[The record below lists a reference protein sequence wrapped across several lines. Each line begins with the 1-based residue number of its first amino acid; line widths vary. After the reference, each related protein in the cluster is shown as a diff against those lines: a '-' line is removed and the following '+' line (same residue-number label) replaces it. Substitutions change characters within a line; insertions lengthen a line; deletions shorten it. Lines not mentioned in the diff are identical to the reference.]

1 MTNSYFSEGKVGG
14 SLDALSPPALAAP
27 GARPSALSSRI
38 TSVLSASYSDLEIRD
53 ALGIL
58 DSRGFK
64 NTSESRRRL
73 RLDIQEEVIQRNAEV
88 LRDFKGLAD
97 ELKGMDVI
105 LSSLSKCC
113 GEIRTHVQSANRTTA
128 PVLEEANGLLLQ
140 KQAVHTKQHILT
152 AFQSHF
158 LLSDLEIATLTSSSD
173 PLDDSFFATLTKLK
187 RVHADSQFL
196 LSSANERLGLDI
208 LEQSSRTLTSA
219 YQKLFRWTQ
228 REFRNLDLEN
238 PRISAGIRRALR
250 VLAERPSL
258 FASCLDY
265 FAESREET
273 LSDSFHAALTGS
285 GDDFVGKPIEFHA
298 HDPLRYIS
306 DMLAWVHSATV
317 SEREALEVLFISEG
331 EELAK
336 GIKVG
341 IDNDIWTRQGTN
353 DESEEASFDGRKAL
367 NDLVSRDIA
376 GIARLLRQRTEQVIQ
391 GQEDAAAAYRIANLL
406 AFYKITFQKLLGPAA
421 EILKTLSALETSAKR
436 QFRANMEDHV
446 QLMQPELA
454 QPPSTD
460 GAPPDFLTDALE
472 TLKTLLRSYDT
483 SLAGVVSSTDDDDND
498 DSDSGFTPVFKEALD
513 PFLQGCETQWT
524 KLDPPLQHIL
534 AINCLL
540 AVQNTITPYASFAR
554 KRTQATATRVEA
566 HATALE
572 QHQHAF
578 LLAASGLQPLVVALA
593 ATPSSDIERLGLL
606 PELQPQPLLAARHA
620 LDAFLPSALMDA
632 RDHVGALQSTRLA
645 RDVTE
650 RAAERFCADF
660 EMVEGVVLA
669 VDGARAGRAGGEK
682 GGTQSAGSSDSDGD
696 DEEMPLLREL
706 FPRTSGEIRV
716 LLS

>member
-1 MTNSYFSEGKVGG
+1 MTSSYFSDSKVGG
-14 SLDALSPPALAAP
+14 SLDAVSPPTPATP

-58 DSRGFK
+58 DNRGFK

-73 RLDIQEEVIQRNAEV
+73 RLDIQEEVIQQNAEV
-88 LRDFKGLAD
+88 LNDFKGLAN
-97 ELKGMDVI
+97 ELKRIDAI

-113 GEIRTHVQSANRTTA
+113 TEMRTHIQSANRTTA

-140 KQAVHTKQHILT
+140 KQAVQTKQHILT

-173 PLDDSFFATLTKLK
+173 PMDDSFFATLAKLK

-285 GDDFVGKPIEFHA
+285 GDDVVGKPIEFHA

-317 SEREALEVLFISEG
+317 SEREALEVLFIGEG

-336 GIKVG
+336 GIKAG
-341 IDNDIWTRQGTN
+341 IDNDIWTRQGAN
-353 DESEEASFDGRKAL
+353 DENEEASFDGRKAL
-367 NDLVSRDIA
+367 NDLVSCDIA

-391 GQEDAAAAYRIANLL
+391 GQEEATPAYRIANLL

-454 QPPSTD
+454 QPPSAD
-460 GAPPDFLTDALE
+460 ASPPDFLTDALE
-472 TLKTLLRSYDT
+472 TLKALLRSYDT
-483 SLAGVVSSTDDDDND
+483 SLAGVESSADDDGDT
-498 DSDSGFTPVFKEALD
+498 GFTPVFKEALD

-524 KLDPPLQHIL
+524 KLDTPLQHIL
-534 AINCLL
+534 AINCLF
-540 AVQNTITPYASFAR
+540 AVQNTLSPYDFAR
-554 KRTQATATRVEA
+554 KRSQDTASRIEA
-566 HATALE
+566 HATALV
-572 QHQHAF
+572 QHQHEF
-578 LLAASGLQPLVVALA
+578 LLDASGLLTLVGALA
-593 ATPSSDIERLGLL
+593 DAASSDIERLRQL
-606 PELQPQPLLAARHA
+606 PVLQPKPLLAASHK

-632 RDHVGALQSTRLA
+632 RDNVGALQSTRLA

-669 VDGARAGRAGGEK
+669 VDEAQAGRAGREGR
-682 GGTQSAGSSDSDGD
+682 GNDSSDDGD
-696 DEEMPLLREL
+696 DEKPTLREL

>member
-1 MTNSYFSEGKVGG
+1 MTSSYFTEGKTGG
-14 SLDALSPPALAAP
+14 SLDALLPPTPATP

-58 DSRGFK
+58 DNRGFK

-73 RLDIQEEVIQRNAEV
+73 RLDIQEEVIQRNGEV
-88 LRDFKGLAD
+88 LKDFKGLAD
-97 ELKGMDVI
+97 ELKGIDAI

-113 GEIRTHVQSANRTTA
+113 GEMRTHVQSANLTTA

-285 GDDFVGKPIEFHA
+285 GDDIVGKPIEFHA

-317 SEREALEVLFISEG
+317 SEREALEVLFIGEG

-336 GIKVG
+336 GIKAG

-353 DESEEASFDGRKAL
+353 DENEEASFDGRKAL

-391 GQEDAAAAYRIANLL
+391 GQEEAAAAYRIANLL

-421 EILKTLSALETSAKR
+421 EILQTLSALETSAKR
-436 QFRANMEDHV
+436 QFRANMNDHV
-446 QLMQPELA
+446 LLMQPELA

-460 GAPPDFLTDALE
+460 GAPPDFLADALE

-483 SLAGVVSSTDDDDND
+483 SLAGVASSADDND
-498 DSDSGFTPVFKEALD
+498 DGDSGFTPVFKEALD

-524 KLDPPLQHIL
+524 ELDPPVQHIL
-534 AINCLL
+534 AINCLF
-540 AVQNTITPYASFAR
+540 AIQNTLSPYDFAR
-554 KRTQATATRVEA
+554 KRMQDTASRIEA

-578 LLAASGLQPLVVALA
+578 LLAASGLQPLVTALA
-593 ATPSSDIERLGLL
+593 TTASSDIARLALL
-606 PELQPQPLLAARHA
+606 PELQPKPLLAASHA

-669 VDGARAGRAGGEK
+669 VDGATAGRAGREE
-682 GGTQSAGSSDSDGD
+682 GGSGSDSD
-696 DEEMPLLREL
+696 DEEMPSLREL